1 MKRCL
6 LFCLMVAAL
15 LTATACD
22 FYPVIVT
29 VYVTDKDGHD
39 RLDPASEY
47 FIGDN
52 ISAIYEG
59 QVYPMQ
65 NRYADPATKAY
76 LPYFFGLELRQ
87 DRLFGYYLSFGEFD
101 GADDQDISVTFV
113 WPDGTS
119 DTVHTTHTRY
129 TPLLTTNKW
138 KVNGKKASPP
148 ITFVK

>member
-1 MKRCL
+1 MKRL
-6 LFCLMVAAL
+6 TLFLTACAL
-15 LTATACD
+15 LTVTACD
-22 FYPVIVT
+22 FAPVEVT
-29 VYVTDKDGHD
+29 VYVTDEAGHN

-52 ISAIYEG
+52 ISAVYEG
-59 QVYPMQ
+59 QVYPVQRMF
-65 NRYADPATKAY
+65 ADPETKAY
-76 LPYFFGLELRQ
+76 MPHFFGLGWRCDRQ
-87 DRLFGYYLSFGEFD
+87 FGYYLCFGEFD

-119 DTVHTTHTRY
+119 DTVRTTHTRY
-129 TPLLTTNKW
+129 TPLLITDKW